1 MAPTLIYRTTET
13 NGVVT
18 YRKAEYRPRG
28 MCYFYS
34 ILEYKFGDLVSK
46 IIMESGKKT
55 TTEKFVK
62 FTQKE
67 LDKATKEFYAQVTA
81 LRLEAALSGDAALH
95 DKLLNEPVYGS
106 YTTYVGEY
114 KDAKQSK

>member
-1 MAPTLIYRTTET
+1 MAPAQIY
-13 NGVVT
+13 
-18 YRKAEYRPRG
+18 KAIELNDKIISSKLEYRPRG

-46 IIMESGKKT
+46 TIMESGKKT
-55 TTEKFVK
+55 TIEKWIA

-67 LDKATKEFYAQVTA
+67 LNQVVHKFHTRVIA
-81 LRLEAALSGDAALH
+81 LRLEAQLSGDAALH
-95 DKLLNEPVYGS
+95 DQLLNEPIHGS

-114 KDAKQSK
+114 KDGK